1 MQVLDIVKG
10 TDPTTRFR
18 IRGGEARKPING
30 ETASV
35 VSGRVGRIRKRLLPQ
50 FYVEF
55 PGVEFDASEEVCSC
69 AVDPGFGYDATGLE
83 CRRFVV
89 EVVDDG
95 VQDLWREGTRHR
107 WQGPAEPL
115 DAGFGS

>member
-1 MQVLDIVKG
+1 VQVFEVVKG
-10 TDPTTRFR
+10 TDPATRFR
-18 IRGGEARKPING
+18 IRGGEING

-50 FYVEF
+50 FDVEF

-69 AVDPGFGYDATGLE
+69 AVDPGFGYDATGFE

-89 EVVDDG
+89 EVVEDG
-95 VQDLWREGTRHR
+95 V
-107 WQGPAEPL
+107 
-115 DAGFGS
+115 

>member
-1 MQVLDIVKG
+1 VERDEGATILPAKGLQVQVFDIMKG

-18 IRGGEARKPING
+18 IRGGDTRKPIN
-30 ETASV
+30 EEMVSV

-69 AVDPGFGYDATGLE
+69 TVDPGFGYDAAGFE
-83 CRRFVV
+83 RRRFVV

-95 VQDLWREGTRHR
+95 V
-107 WQGPAEPL
+107 
-115 DAGFGS
+115 